1 MIKTQR
7 LKKGDKVAIVSLSSG
22 ILGEKEIIHK
32 YELGKKRL
40 EEKFGLEVIAM
51 KNTLKGIKY
60 LYEHPEKRAEDL
72 MEAFKDK
79 SIKAIICA
87 IGGDD
92 TIRLLP
98 YIDYDVI
105 KNNPKIFMGFSD
117 TTANHLMMY
126 KAGLVSYY
134 GPCFLCD
141 FAEYVDMYDYT
152 EKVVRDLLFDA
163 KDNYKIEKCDYWTN
177 EHIEWCE
184 ENMNKSKE
192 KLKDE
197 KGYEVIQGKGK
208 VQGKLLGGCLDAFPI
223 YVGTEIWLA
232 KEEWENKILFLE
244 TSEDMPKPELVTYY
258 LRNLGAQGIF
268 NVAKGIIVGKPQ
280 SEKYYEEYKEVYR
293 KVLKEFG
300 REDMPVLYNVNFGHS
315 SPIGIIPY
323 GIECELDVD
332 KKEIT
337 LLEPIVK

>member
-1 MIKTQR
+1 MIKPQR

-134 GPCFLCD
+134 GPCFL
-141 FAEYVDMYDYT
+141 
-152 EKVVRDLLFDA
+152 
-163 KDNYKIEKCDYWTN
+163 
-177 EHIEWCE
+177 
-184 ENMNKSKE
+184 
-192 KLKDE
+192 
-197 KGYEVIQGKGK
+197 
-208 VQGKLLGGCLDAFPI
+208 
-223 YVGTEIWLA
+223 
-232 KEEWENKILFLE
+232 
-244 TSEDMPKPELVTYY
+244 
-258 LRNLGAQGIF
+258 
-268 NVAKGIIVGKPQ
+268 
-280 SEKYYEEYKEVYR
+280 
-293 KVLKEFG
+293 
-300 REDMPVLYNVNFGHS
+300 
-315 SPIGIIPY
+315 
-323 GIECELDVD
+323 
-332 KKEIT
+332 
-337 LLEPIVK
+337 